1 MSADAVFGG
10 PRVKA
15 IIGLLTLYAVVIGRP
30 SFAGSVRP
38 ESGGYQPTSVPFDDV
53 AGSRGMSDAM
63 AEEPASTDE
72 VSLLMLAEERCQ
84 SDVISAPYPS
94 DGWLLLRALLST
106 GISN

>member
-1 MSADAVFGG
+1 
-10 PRVKA
+10 
-15 IIGLLTLYAVVIGRP
+15 
-30 SFAGSVRP
+30 
-38 ESGGYQPTSVPFDDV
+38 
-53 AGSRGMSDAM
+53 MSDAM